1 MTAYTVRQRIA
12 RRLAHAVSATEDPTG
27 IRRLLRNRLAHPA
40 AGIVAAALV
49 IAAALRM
56 GDSPLYLALAAL
68 AVGQLVVDRLLGGLG
83 HPIAPDRRY
92 EIILVAWPLGFL
104 ALGLAGWSPDGSTYY
119 GDAVARVALVAA
131 GFIGFASPL
140 SVAAAWGA
148 VSATALLLGTMVLG
162 PIGPQ
167 ALLPV
172 AAIGI
177 GTACAASIRTVIES
191 FLDSRRQALTEMMR
205 VAPSADPFVTARAL
219 VEPLVAL
226 PGLRN
231 VGLIWF
237 TSDDQSVMLALGGE
251 ALTAAVASGRTMPAA
266 RNRTFRDRAAAGAWI
281 TGWDVRTDDDAYT
294 HDLAAR
300 GVDAVAYV
308 PLAYEGMLLGVLAA
322 SLDEA
327 SGGISVLTEQLP
339 ILVEAAALS
348 SAALGPSL
356 AALTG
361 RTAAAK
367 ELDAIIREHRYWPVF
382 QPIRDLATQRIVGYE
397 ALSRFDT
404 AAGTERLFAQA
415 AALGRLRDL
424 EAATLAAIT
433 AAEPDLPRGVWL
445 SVNAS
450 ADLLAGGEEL
460 DRLVAS
466 IRRPLVI
473 ELSEHEAIDDY
484 GPILAAMR
492 RLGPHCSLA
501 VDDAGAGFA
510 SLRHILEVKPAYVKL
525 DIGLISGV
533 DADPSRRALIAGF
546 VHFARDAGFMLVAE
560 GIETPEELACLR
572 TLGVQFGQGY
582 LLGRPSRVTELPT
595 VQALAS

>member
-1 MTAYTVRQRIA
+1 MTTGTIGQKITRRFA
-12 RRLAHAVSATEDPTG
+12 RAVTATEDPTG

-40 AGIVAAALV
+40 AGIVAAAMLG
-49 IAAALRM
+49 AAALRM
-56 GDSPLYLALAAL
+56 GDPPLYLALAAL
-68 AVGQLVVDRLLGGLG
+68 AVGQLAVDRLLGGLG

-92 EIILVAWPLGFL
+92 EIVLVAWPLGFL
-104 ALGLAGWSPDGSTYY
+104 VLGLAGWSADGSTYY

-140 SVAAAWGA
+140 PVAVAWGA
-148 VSATALLLGTMVLG
+148 VSATAVLLGTMALG

-205 VAPSADPFVTARAL
+205 VTPSADPFVTARAL

-237 TSDDQSVMLALGGE
+237 TYDDQSVMLALGGD
-251 ALTAAVASGRTMPAA
+251 ALTTAVASGQTMPAA
-266 RNRTFRDRAAAGAWI
+266 RNRIFRERTAAGAWI
-281 TGWDVRTDDDAYT
+281 TGWEVRTDDDSYT
-294 HDLAAR
+294 QDLAAH

-308 PLAYEGMLLGVLAA
+308 PLVYEGQRLGVLAA

-327 SGGISVLTEQLP
+327 SGGISTLTEQMP

-348 SAALGPSL
+348 SVALGPGL
-356 AALTG
+356 RALTG
-361 RTAAAK
+361 RTAAAE

-382 QPIRDLATQRIVGYE
+382 QPVRDLATQRIVGYE

-404 AAGTERLFAQA
+404 ATGTERLFAQA

-424 EAATLAAIT
+424 EAATLAAIA
-433 AAEPDLPRGVWL
+433 AAEPDLPPGVWL

-450 ADLLAGGEEL
+450 ADMLAGGEEF
-460 DRLVAS
+460 DRLTAP
-466 IRRPLVI
+466 IRRQLVI

-492 RLGPHCSLA
+492 RLGPGRSLA

-525 DIGLISGV
+525 DIGLVSGV

-560 GIETPEELACLR
+560 GIETSEELACLR
-572 TLGVQFGQGY
+572 TLGVDLGQGY
-582 LLGRPSRVTELPT
+582 LLGRPERIVAQDSRA
-595 VQALAS
+595 ALAS

>member
-1 MTAYTVRQRIA
+1 MTAYTIRQRIA
-12 RRLAHAVSATEDPTG
+12 RRLARVISATEDPTG

-56 GDSPLYLALAAL
+56 GDPPLYLALAVL
-68 AVGQLVVDRLLGGLG
+68 AVGQLAVDRLLGKLG

-104 ALGLAGWSPDGSTYY
+104 ALGLAGWSPDGSAYY

-140 SVAAAWGA
+140 PVAVAWGG

-162 PIGPQ
+162 PIAPA
-167 ALLPV
+167 ALVPV

-191 FLDSRRQALTEMMR
+191 FLDSRRQALTELIR
-205 VAPSADPFVTARAL
+205 VTPSADPFATARAL

-237 TSDDQSVMLALGGE
+237 TYDDQSVMLALGGT
-251 ALTAAVASGRTMPAA
+251 ALTAAVASGQTMPAV
-266 RNRTFRDRAAAGAWI
+266 RNRIFRERAAAGAWI
-281 TGWDVRTDDDAYT
+281 TGWEVRADDDSYT
-294 HDLAAR
+294 RDLADR

-308 PLAYEGMLLGVLAA
+308 PLVYEGQLLGVLAA

-327 SGGISVLTEQLP
+327 SGGISMLTEQLP

-348 SAALGPSL
+348 SAALGPGL
-356 AALTG
+356 RALTG
-361 RTAAAK
+361 RTAAAE
-367 ELDAIIREHRYWPVF
+367 ELDAIIRGHRYWPVF
-382 QPIRDLATQRIVGYE
+382 QPVRELATQRIVGYE
-397 ALSRFDT
+397 ALSRFDS
-404 AAGTERLFAQA
+404 AAGTERLFVQA

-424 EAATLAAIT
+424 EAATLAAIV
-433 AAEPDLPRGVWL
+433 AAEPDLPSGVWL

-450 ADLLAGGEEL
+450 ADMLAGGEEL
-460 DRLVAS
+460 DRLVAP
-466 IRRPLVI
+466 IQRPLVI
-473 ELSEHEAIDDY
+473 ELSEREAIDDY

-492 RLGPHCSLA
+492 RLGPGCSLA

-525 DIGLISGV
+525 DLGLVSGV

-546 VHFARDAGFMLVAE
+546 VHFARDAGFVLVAE
-560 GIETPEELACLR
+560 GIETPAELACLR
-572 TLGVQFGQGY
+572 TLGVHLGQGY
-582 LLGRPSRVTELPT
+582 LLGRPERLVAQHSRA
-595 VQALAS
+595 ALAS